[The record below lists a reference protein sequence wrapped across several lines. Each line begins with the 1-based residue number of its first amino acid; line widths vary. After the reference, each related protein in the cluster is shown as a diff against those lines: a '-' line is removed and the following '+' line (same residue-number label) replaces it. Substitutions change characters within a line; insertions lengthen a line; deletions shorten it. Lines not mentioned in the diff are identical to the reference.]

1 MLDAVLSHR
10 LTGPVMVLVAATG
23 FAFKAIL
30 IKLIYADYAIDAE
43 TLLALRLLISLPFFA
58 LIAATA
64 GGGRPPDA
72 RDWRALIGLGF
83 IGYYLASYLD
93 FLGLQYIPAGL
104 ERLILYLQPTIV
116 VLLSAFWFR
125 TPVRRHHIAAIGLSY
140 AGIAL
145 VFATNLEIA
154 QDARSVVL
162 GSGLVFLC
170 AFFYGWYMLGSGT
183 VIPRIGAARFT
194 GLASMAAC
202 VFATAHFLLTHDAS
216 ALLQPARVYWLTL
229 VMALVSTVLPIWL
242 MSEGIRRIG
251 ANQVALISSIGP
263 VITIYFGWEL
273 LGEPVT
279 AVQLA
284 GAALVLG
291 GVLLVS
297 LKVEPVAAKS

>member
-1 MLDAVLSHR
+1 M
-10 LTGPVMVLVAATG
+10 
-23 FAFKAIL
+23 
-30 IKLIYADYAIDAE
+30 
-43 TLLALRLLISLPFFA
+43 
-58 LIAATA
+58 
-64 GGGRPPDA
+64 
-72 RDWRALIGLGF
+72 
-83 IGYYLASYLD
+83 
-93 FLGLQYIPAGL
+93 
-104 ERLILYLQPTIV
+104 
-116 VLLSAFWFR
+116 LLSAFWFR

-170 AFFYGWYMLGSGT
+170 AFFYGWYMLGSG
-183 VIPRIGAARFT
+183 AARFT
-194 GLASMAAC
+194 GLASIAAC

-216 ALLQPARVYWLTL
+216 ALLQPARVYGLTL